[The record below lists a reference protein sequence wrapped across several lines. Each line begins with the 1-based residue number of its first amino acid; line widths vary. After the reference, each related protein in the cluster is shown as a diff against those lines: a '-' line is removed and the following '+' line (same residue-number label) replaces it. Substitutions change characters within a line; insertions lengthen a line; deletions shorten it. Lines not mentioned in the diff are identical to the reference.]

1 MTVFN
6 TIKKAEHYVK
16 YKNNDKNVR
25 NHNWEH
31 GYMWE
36 YLTYSIDYDN
46 KRVIKSMGS
55 DGCGCGCD
63 LSTWH
68 DRQVIGRIK

>member
-16 YKNNDKNVR
+16 YKNKSKAVR
-25 NHNWEH
+25 NQNWFS
-31 GYMWE
+31 GYMWQYLE
-36 YLTYSIDYDN
+36 YKIDYDN
-46 KRVIKSMGS
+46 KRVIQMGGS

-63 LSTWH
+63 MYTFH
-68 DRQVIGRIK
+68 YREVIGRIK

>member
-16 YKNNDKNVR
+16 YKNKSKAVCNQ
-25 NHNWEH
+25 NWFS
-31 GYMWE
+31 GYMWQYLE
-36 YLTYSIDYDN
+36 YKIDYDN
-46 KRVIKSMGS
+46 KRVIRMGGS

-63 LSTWH
+63 TYTFH
-68 DRQVIGRIK
+68 YREVVGRIK